1 MRSIKLISGL
11 MVPLIIIPG
20 FSATAQS
27 PPRALQRG
35 EAIKLPEEQQA
46 TEAIREAIRI
56 DTTLVTVPVIASTRN
71 DVYVHDLRQAEF
83 SLYED
88 GVKQEIVFFATIK
101 TPFHVVLMLDTSA
114 STQEKLKHIQRAAVA
129 FINQLQMADRV
140 KIISFDDEVRQLS
153 DFTNDRAELR
163 RAIEAIRPGQ
173 GTRLYDAVRLAMADL
188 AQVKGRKAIVL
199 FTDGVDWYSND
210 ATYDSNLREIEESG
224 IIVYPIRYDT
234 RAETERIMR
243 QQRASG
249 EEVNLGVIWDGPPQT
264 PPTVPSPSPGG
275 RIGGQRDPYNLPIPP
290 IIITRA
296 PSDRYPGGG
305 RYPDDRFPDSRTPD
319 ARHPDPR
326 SPGRREDSITIE
338 LDSLYRTADRYLEE
352 LALKSGGKLHRAD
365 TLISL
370 PDAFK
375 QIAEELRNQYSLG
388 YYPTNSKRDGR
399 YRKIQVRVS
408 RKGVVIRARPGYRA
422 PAEK

>member
-1 MRSIKLISGL
+1 MRRAKLVSSLAAI
-11 MVPLIIIPG
+11 LIILPG
-20 FSATAQS
+20 FSAPAQS
-27 PPRALQRG
+27 PPRAPQRG

-46 TEAIREAIRI
+46 AEAIRI
-56 DTTLVTVPVIASTRN
+56 DTTLVTVPVIASDRN
-71 DVYVHDLRQAEF
+71 DVYVHDLQQAEF

-114 STQEKLKHIQRAAVA
+114 STQEKLKQIQRAAVT
-129 FINQLQMADRV
+129 FVNQLQMADRV
-140 KIISFDDEVRQLS
+140 KIISFDDEVRELS
-153 DFTNDRAELR
+153 DFTNNRAELR
-163 RAIEAIRPGQ
+163 RAIEATRSGQ
-173 GTRLYDAVRLAMADL
+173 GTRLYDAMRLAMANL

-234 RAETERIMR
+234 RAETERMLR
-243 QQRASG
+243 QQRDSG
-249 EEVNLGVIWDGPPQT
+249 KEVELGVIWGGPPIGQT
-264 PPTVPSPSPGG
+264 PPTVPGKSPGG
-275 RIGGQRDPYNLPIPP
+275 RTGGQRDPYNLPIPP
-290 IIITRA
+290 IIITRT
-296 PSDRYPGGG
+296 PSD

-319 ARHPDPR
+319 AR
-326 SPGRREDSITIE
+326 SPGRREDSTTIE
-338 LDSLYRTADRYLEE
+338 LDGLYRTADRYLEE

-388 YYPTNSKRDGR
+388 YYPTNSKHDGR

-408 RKGVVIRARPGYRA
+408 RKGVLIRARPGYRV
-422 PAEK
+422 PAESKRANMG